1 MIYSSNKKEGEK
13 MDKATKLM
21 FSALVDINIE
31 LLKKIDEL
39 NERVDALECLN
50 ADVEALARKVNK
62 NEPRKLKTCLGEIEI
77 KDFFERGE

>member
-1 MIYSSNKKEGEK
+1 
-13 MDKATKLM
+13 MDKATKMIL
-21 FSALVDINIE
+21 SAIIDVNIE
-31 LLKKIDEL
+31 LLKKLDEL

>member
-1 MIYSSNKKEGEK
+1 

-21 FSALVDINIE
+21 FSALIDVNIE
-31 LLKKIDEL
+31 LLNKVDEL
-39 NERVDALECLN
+39 TERVNALECLN

-62 NEPRKLKTCLGEIEI
+62 NEPRKLKTCLGEIEF